1 MFTAL
6 NIVGLGLLVI
16 LIILL
21 SLSVKL
27 NSEWE
32 EAIILRMG
40 KYLRTAGPGLY
51 FIVPIIDSPIQV
63 NKRIVTTDLS
73 GQQVLTQDNV
83 TASIDAVMFSKIVN
97 PKDSVIKVE
106 RLYMA
111 LEKLAQTTL
120 RNVIGQ
126 MALDDLLMKR
136 HEVAEKIKND
146 LDAAVSDWGVDVMRL
161 ELQDISLPD
170 NMKRIMARQAE
181 AEREKRGVIIASEG
195 ELLAAENLAKASDV
209 LSKSEYGFA
218 LRQLSTLSD
227 VSQDQSN
234 TVVFYPTSALN
245 PEEMLGAGLA
255 ARIPKP
261 SDSDGRK
268 RGGRAEPES

>member
-1 MFTAL
+1 MSG
-6 NIVGLGLLVI
+6 IVSVVGAGVAIVILVI
-16 LIILL
+16 L
-21 SLSVKL
+21 SMSVKM
-27 NSEWE
+27 NSEWQE
-32 EAIILRMG
+32 SIVLRLG
-40 KYLRTAGPGLY
+40 KYHRTAGAGL
-51 FIVPIIDSPIQV
+51 FFVIPLIDIPITV
-63 NKRIVTTDLS
+63 NKRIITTDLS

-106 RLYMA
+106 RLYLA

-126 MALDDLLMKR
+126 MNLDDLLAKR
-136 HEVAEKIKND
+136 HDVAERIKND

-170 NMKRIMARQAE
+170 NMKRVMARQAE

-195 ELLAAENLAKASDV
+195 ELAAAENLAKASDV
-209 LSKSEYGFA
+209 LSTSEYGFA

-245 PEEMLGAGLA
+245 PEGMLAAGLA

-261 SDSDGRK
+261 TDPNGKK
-268 RGGRAEPES
+268 RGGKEKED